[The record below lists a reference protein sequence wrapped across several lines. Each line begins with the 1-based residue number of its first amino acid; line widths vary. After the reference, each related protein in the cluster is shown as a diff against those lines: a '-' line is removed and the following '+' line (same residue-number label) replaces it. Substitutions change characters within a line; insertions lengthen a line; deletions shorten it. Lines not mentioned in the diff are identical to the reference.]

1 MVAERHYMSPDIRST
16 MTNLNKEWKD
26 LSDKAKDKGI
36 KLRQAAQQVKTHSIL
51 HILGL
56 RTRISFELD

>member
-16 MTNLNKEWKD
+16 MTNLKKEWKD

-36 KLRQAAQQVKTHSIL
+36 KLRQAAQQVIANFAQKGVTWP
-51 HILGL
+51 
-56 RTRISFELD
+56 RIRYID